1 VKPTVT
7 ATAAIVERGGKYLI
21 TQRRPGGHLP
31 LAWEFPGGKLEPDEA
46 PAACLAREVFEEV
59 GTRVRVG
66 EILDASLYPYERFNV
81 LLLFYECVLLE
92 GEPYP
97 CDCRAVRWIPPE
109 EFPRYAFPPADIAVI
124 EKLRRRRRAS

>member
-21 TQRRPGGHLP
+21 TQRRPGGHMP

-46 PAACLAREVFEEV
+46 PAACLAREVLEEV
-59 GTRVRVG
+59 GARVRVG
-66 EILDASLYPYERFNV
+66 EILDVSFYPYERFNV

-92 GEPYP
+92 GEPCP
-97 CDCRAVRWIPPE
+97 CDCRAVRWISPE
-109 EFPRYAFPPADIAVI
+109 ELPRYDFPPADIAAV
-124 EKLRRRRRAS
+124 EKLRRRRLAS

>member
-1 VKPTVT
+1 MKPTVT

-46 PAACLAREVFEEV
+46 PVACLAREVFEEV

-66 EILDASLYPYERFNV
+66 EILDASLYPYEHFNV

-97 CDCRAVRWIPPE
+97 CDCRAVRWISPE
-109 EFPRYAFPPADIAVI
+109 EFPHYAFPPADIAAV